1 MKIGESIIQELIKDK
16 DVISATIVGSYSEKK
31 NIEKI
36 GDLDVVV
43 ICKKLTKKIFKRLNN
58 KIKKKKFYKE
68 ILVNSTFGPVKLGAK
83 KTFPIHLMI
92 YDKKLHKDHAIKSP
106 FTCYDWQRSKIFRGI
121 SLKKIFPVKNLQL
134 NDFFN
139 ARRNSNEY
147 LNDIKKDRI
156 SVRKYQFKGKKITTK
171 KTFVKIDTR
180 NRGEFVYHIIN
191 FLVINLFKFHANK
204 NIKTSKKQFDN
215 FFLKITNKDHNLL
228 KKFKILESKKLKK
241 ELIYN
246 QNIISLAVNFV
257 KKYENFLQKM
267 KKEYLTLN
275 FVRHAK
281 TSMNKKNIFLGVKNN
296 PSIIKTKIKK
306 ISNSMHDLTI
316 TSELKRAQMST
327 KFFNSKKIIH
337 NKLINEINYGDAD
350 GMSFSNFK
358 TKYPKII
365 KSWNNKIDIKFPKG
379 ENTNDVRK
387 RALSFLSILKRFKEG
402 KKILIISHGFFL
414 KVIFCIILGIDTKK
428 AYKISI
434 EHLKVFQFLKKGKFI
449 IPNLNRKDQE
459 NIYNQS
465 ND

>member
-83 KTFPIHLMI
+83 KAFPIHLMI

-106 FTCYDWQRSKIFRGI
+106 FTCYDWQRSKIYKGI

-134 NDFFN
+134 SDFFN

-171 KTFVKIDTR
+171 KTFVQIDTR

-191 FLVINLFKFHANK
+191 FLVINLFKFHVNK

-228 KKFKILESKKLKK
+228 KEFKILESKKLEKK
-241 ELIYN
+241 LIYN
-246 QNIISLAVNFV
+246 QNIISLAVKFV
-257 KKYENFLQKM
+257 KKYENFLQKK

-296 PSIIKTKIKK
+296 PPIIKTKIKK
-306 ISNSMHDLTI
+306 ISNLMHDLTI
-316 TSELKRAQMST
+316 TSGLKRAQMST

-387 RALSFLSILKRFKEG
+387 RALSFLSILKRFEEG

-414 KVIFCIILGIDTKK
+414 KVIFCIILGIDIKK

-459 NIYNQS
+459 NIYNQL

>member
-1 MKIGESIIQELIKDK
+1 
-16 DVISATIVGSYSEKK
+16 
-31 NIEKI
+31 
-36 GDLDVVV
+36 
-43 ICKKLTKKIFKRLNN
+43 
-58 KIKKKKFYKE
+58 
-68 ILVNSTFGPVKLGAK
+68 
-83 KTFPIHLMI
+83 MI

-215 FFLKITNKDHNLL
+215 FFLKITNKDRNLL
-228 KKFKILESKKLKK
+228 KEFKILESKKLKK

-414 KVIFCIILGIDTKK
+414 KVIFCIILGVDTKK
-428 AYKISI
+428 AYKINI

>member
-1 MKIGESIIQELIKDK
+1 
-16 DVISATIVGSYSEKK
+16 
-31 NIEKI
+31 
-36 GDLDVVV
+36 
-43 ICKKLTKKIFKRLNN
+43 
-58 KIKKKKFYKE
+58 
-68 ILVNSTFGPVKLGAK
+68 
-83 KTFPIHLMI
+83 MI

-106 FTCYDWQRSKIFRGI
+106 FTCYDWQRSKIYKGI

-171 KTFVKIDTR
+171 KTFVQIDKR

-191 FLVINLFKFHANK
+191 FLVINLFKFHVNK

-228 KKFKILESKKLKK
+228 KEFKILESKKLEKK
-241 ELIYN
+241 LIYN
-246 QNIISLAVNFV
+246 QNIISLAVKFV
-257 KKYENFLQKM
+257 KKYENFLQKK

-296 PSIIKTKIKK
+296 PPIIKTKIKK
-306 ISNSMHDLTI
+306 ISSSMHDLTI
-316 TSELKRAQMST
+316 TSGLKRAQMST

-414 KVIFCIILGIDTKK
+414 KVIFCIILGIDIKK

-459 NIYNQS
+459 NIYNQL

>member
-1 MKIGESIIQELIKDK
+1 MQPELSIVRVSKLLYLPLLDHFDGLYITTLPSKVVPYSHDESEF
-16 DVISATIVGSYSEKK
+16 SE
-31 NIEKI
+31 
-36 GDLDVVV
+36 D
-43 ICKKLTKKIFKRLNN
+43 
-58 KIKKKKFYKE
+58 
-68 ILVNSTFGPVKLGAK
+68 
-83 KTFPIHLMI
+83 
-92 YDKKLHKDHAIKSP
+92 DKKLHKDHAIKSP
-106 FTCYDWQRSKIFRGI
+106 FTCYDWQRSKIYKGI

-171 KTFVKIDTR
+171 KTFVQIDTR

-191 FLVINLFKFHANK
+191 FLVINLFKFHVNK

-228 KKFKILESKKLKK
+228 KEFKILESKKLEKK
-241 ELIYN
+241 LIYN
-246 QNIISLAVNFV
+246 QNIISLAVKFV
-257 KKYENFLQKM
+257 KKYENFLQKK

-296 PSIIKTKIKK
+296 PPIIKTKIKK

-316 TSELKRAQMST
+316 TSGLKRAQMST

-414 KVIFCIILGIDTKK
+414 KVIFCIILGIDIKK

-459 NIYNQS
+459 NIYNQL

>member
-1 MKIGESIIQELIKDK
+1 M
-16 DVISATIVGSYSEKK
+16 
-31 NIEKI
+31 
-36 GDLDVVV
+36 
-43 ICKKLTKKIFKRLNN
+43 
-58 KIKKKKFYKE
+58 
-68 ILVNSTFGPVKLGAK
+68 
-83 KTFPIHLMI
+83 
-92 YDKKLHKDHAIKSP
+92 
-106 FTCYDWQRSKIFRGI
+106 
-121 SLKKIFPVKNLQL
+121 

-215 FFLKITNKDHNLL
+215 FFLKITNKDRNLL
-228 KKFKILESKKLKK
+228 KEFKILESKKLKK

-459 NIYNQS
+459 NIYNQL